1 MAFALQ
7 ILAMTLPY
15 VVIAALLP
23 AHTAHTVMGETAHRL
38 SHGRLSIDFPEDVA
52 KLSALQRYVA
62 LEGGTEKPFDNPYWD
77 NHAEGV
83 YVGIIGGLPL
93 FSSDAKFDSGTGWPS
108 FFEPIDPTHV
118 LERVDRA
125 HGMARTE
132 VLDARSGA
140 HLGHVFD
147 DGPLP
152 SGRRY
157 CMNSAAMRFVPKGEP
172 LPEPLGEL

>member
-1 MAFALQ
+1 M
-7 ILAMTLPY
+7 
-15 VVIAALLP
+15 
-23 AHTAHTVMGETAHRL
+23 
-38 SHGRLSIDFPEDVA
+38 SGRGGYG
-52 KLSALQRYVA
+52 RYVA

-147 DGPLP
+147 DGYVHGRTHPIPLHPARGPMDTTLTIASCVTCRPLP

-172 LPEPLGEL
+172 LPGPLGEL